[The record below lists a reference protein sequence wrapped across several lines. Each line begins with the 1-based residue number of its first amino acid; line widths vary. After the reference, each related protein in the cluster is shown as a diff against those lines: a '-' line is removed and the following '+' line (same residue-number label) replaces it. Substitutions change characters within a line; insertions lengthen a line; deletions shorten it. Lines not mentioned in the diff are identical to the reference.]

1 MLWTAQG
8 GIEMEQDG
16 PIQGCKP
23 TVVAM
28 VICDMVLRDE
38 RTKNVSLIGL
48 FNQIQGPR
56 VPMLHDRL
64 FVFLSLTDG
73 HGRQAFQLQ
82 CKAPDESVIFETR
95 GEVVF
100 NDPLEVT
107 DAFIEI
113 RGLLLPAAG
122 IYTFE
127 FTCGGELTLRRF
139 LVMAPL
145 APPSIEPSN
154 S

>member
-1 MLWTAQG
+1 
-8 GIEMEQDG
+8 MEDSG

-23 TVVAM
+23 SVVAM

-48 FNQIQGPR
+48 FNQIHGLR
-56 VPMLHDRL
+56 LPMLHDRM

-73 HGRQAFQLQ
+73 HGRQPFSLQ
-82 CKAPDESVIFETR
+82 CKAPDETVIFETR

-107 DAFIEI
+107 DAYVEI
-113 RGLLLPAAG
+113 RGILLATAG
-122 IYTFE
+122 LYTFE
-127 FTCGGELTLRRF
+127 FTCGGELALRRF
-139 LVMAPL
+139 LVTTQHAPT
-145 APPSIEPSN
+145 PPADPSN

>member
-1 MLWTAQG
+1 M
-8 GIEMEQDG
+8 DDSG

-23 TVVAM
+23 NVVAM

-48 FNQIQGPR
+48 FNQIHGVR
-56 VPMLHDRL
+56 LPMMHDRM
-64 FVFLSLTDG
+64 FVFLSLIDG
-73 HGRQAFQLQ
+73 HGRQPFSLQ
-82 CKAPDESVIFETR
+82 CKAPNEIVIFETR

-107 DAFIEI
+107 DAYVEI
-113 RGLLLPAAG
+113 RGLVLPTEG
-122 IYTFE
+122 LYTFE

-139 LVMAPL
+139 LVTTQHAPT
-145 APPSIEPSN
+145 PPANPSN